1 MSNKEQ
7 IKLMKEVR
15 DIIDEL
21 GGIDETIFLSI
32 GVNATE
38 CLNPTE
44 KTLEELK
51 KYQAKINNDKIERLD
66 ISL

>member
-15 DIIDEL
+15 EIIDEL

-51 KYQAKINNDKIERLD
+51 KYQAKVNKEKIERLD

>member
-15 DIIDEL
+15 DIIDKL
-21 GGIDETIFLSI
+21 DDTTLLSI
-32 GVNATE
+32 GINATE
-38 CLNPTE
+38 YLNPTE
-44 KTLEELK
+44 KTSEKLK
-51 KYQAKINNDKIERLD
+51 PYQAKVNKEKIERLD

>member
-1 MSNKEQ
+1 MNNEKQ

-15 DIIDEL
+15 DIIDKL
-21 GGIDETIFLSI
+21 DDTTLLSI
-32 GVNATE
+32 GINATE
-38 CLNPTE
+38 YLNPTE